1 MNAKQNEK
9 EFEIISENDSKK
21 IASIEY
27 SNELSLTRSNSFIS
41 IRYHA
46 STMESKLLAL
56 GLTRLQHNFNKDYE
70 VSFTTTRSTTAV

>member
-46 STMESKLLAL
+46 STMES
-56 GLTRLQHNFNKDYE
+56 
-70 VSFTTTRSTTAV
+70 